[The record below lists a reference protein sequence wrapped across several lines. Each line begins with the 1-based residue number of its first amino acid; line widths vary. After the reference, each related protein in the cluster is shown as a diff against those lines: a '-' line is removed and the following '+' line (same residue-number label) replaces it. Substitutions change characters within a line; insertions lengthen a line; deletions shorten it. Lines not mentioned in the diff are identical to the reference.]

1 VSLRPGQRG
10 AVLATGLALLLVT
23 TLLATA
29 GIREATLELAKTGS
43 EQGAML
49 AFAAAQTG
57 LALTLAAGGFGHTAP
72 RALPAVNLP
81 DGTSWRGRVR
91 FLGVAALPPAAVAEG
106 PDTTGV
112 AWHFAV
118 ETEGRGPRHA
128 RSRQRLQVYV
138 RGGPPEDLARCLDP
152 GCPVPLYCAEVCDTP
167 PEAVPVPVAWHEIE
181 DGR

>member
-1 VSLRPGQRG
+1 VNLRPEQRG

-43 EQGAML
+43 EQGTMR

-57 LALTLAAGGFGHTAP
+57 LVLTLAAGGFGHTAT
-72 RALPAVNLP
+72 RTLPAATLG

-91 FLGVAALPPAAVAEG
+91 FLGVAALPPAAVAEA
-106 PDTTGV
+106 PDTAGV

-138 RGGPPEDLARCLDP
+138 RGGPPDDLARCLDP
-152 GCPVPLYCAEVCDTP
+152 GCPIPLPCAEACETP
-167 PEAVPVPVAWHEIE
+167 PEAVPVAWHEIE
-181 DGR
+181 DGS